1 MTEVALKDSM
11 PLYFSDYN
19 PFSSP
24 ACLPLDT
31 VEMLPVYD
39 SLSCVPI
46 TQRGGVSD
54 LTMGLLQFHQSPPDF
69 LVNTLWLWE
78 WLWVGSRQGRL
89 APWALFR
96 AHKLGLVKEIRRDG
110 GRNEGDQVTK
120 AHLASRAHRRPVA
133 HKRPRGLG
141 QVRMGVGLRHL
152 Q

>member
-110 GRNEGDQVTK
+110 GGMKVIRLQKHTWPPGLTGGLWHTK
-120 AHLASRAHRRPVA
+120 GPGAWGR
-133 HKRPRGLG
+133 
-141 QVRMGVGLRHL
+141 
-152 Q
+152 